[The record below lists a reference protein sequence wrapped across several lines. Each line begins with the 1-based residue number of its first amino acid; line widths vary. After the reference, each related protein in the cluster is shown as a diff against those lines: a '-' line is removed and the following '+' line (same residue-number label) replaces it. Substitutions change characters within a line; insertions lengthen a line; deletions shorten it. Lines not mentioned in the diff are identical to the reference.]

1 MPSGFVNETKD
12 VTNRH
17 TKWYKNYSPTNKV
30 RRFMQHLKVTFRFSI
45 IEHQFF
51 IHKMFVFW
59 VLNGNNTM
67 FYNPKLKYDNM
78 IHSPTHTQSIRKHF
92 SDHRT
97 IWLIILDFYL
107 SWVIFTCHIIEYR
120 ANFYKSCLSFSTSR
134 RQVLPDIDLR
144 QTRFRIDC
152 TLRNQQKYNNIYT
165 FWTGLQKYKPLNQF
179 LAVEP
184 FVCPLP
190 KIRRSFNEESNNI
203 QRYQA
208 LSL

>member
-107 SWVIFTCHIIEYR
+107 SWLIFTCHIIEYR
-120 ANFYKSCLSFSTSR
+120 ANFYKSCLSLWQVNPKFLPATDEVSHRVLSENIDTPYFMFEHINDCYLTRTDYVELKEVKPMLVNTISFLFS
-134 RQVLPDIDLR
+134 
-144 QTRFRIDC
+144 
-152 TLRNQQKYNNIYT
+152 RN
-165 FWTGLQKYKPLNQF
+165 
-179 LAVEP
+179 
-184 FVCPLP
+184 
-190 KIRRSFNEESNNI
+190 SNKC
-203 QRYQA
+203 
-208 LSL
+208 